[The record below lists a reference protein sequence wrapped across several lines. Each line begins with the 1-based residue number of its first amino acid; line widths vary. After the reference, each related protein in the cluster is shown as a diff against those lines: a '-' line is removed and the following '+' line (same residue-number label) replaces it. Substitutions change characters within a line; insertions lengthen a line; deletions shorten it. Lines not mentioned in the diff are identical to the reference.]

1 MNLSEEEKI
10 VLKLFRECN
19 SATFYRYDCEVAE
32 ARVFAGTLGKSVTR
46 KEREGY
52 RWVEN
57 SDRGKINVAAFL
69 KD

>member
-19 SATFYRYDCEVAE
+19 SATFCRYECEVAE
-32 ARVFAGTLGKSVTR
+32 AQVFAGSLGENVER
-46 KEREGY
+46 KEHEGH
-52 RWVEN
+52 RWAEAE
-57 SDRGKINVAAFL
+57 SGKINVAAFL

>member
-10 VLKLFRECN
+10 VLKLFRECK
-19 SATFYRYDCEVAE
+19 SATFCRHECEFTE
-32 ARVFAGTLGKSVTR
+32 AQVFAGILGENVEI
-46 KEREGY
+46 KEREG
-52 RWVEN
+52 RLWVE

>member
-19 SATFYRYDCEVAE
+19 SVTFYRHECEVAE
-32 ARVFAGTLGKSVTR
+32 ARVFAGSLGENVER
-46 KEREGY
+46 KEQDGC
-52 RWVEN
+52 RWVEAE
-57 SDRGKINVAAFL
+57 SGKINVAAFL